1 MYTMRLG
8 RKVTQCNQVL
18 ADKPKKK
25 SCMQCL
31 VIFSNG
37 GTGDC
42 QIGHESPRKI
52 SREFPYVVQNLL
64 RDIQLLISL
73 CGTKFTPRHPIAQP
87 QRF

>member
-1 MYTMRLG
+1 
-8 RKVTQCNQVL
+8 
-18 ADKPKKK
+18 
-25 SCMQCL
+25 MQSSFGGQTEKEKL
-31 VIFSNG
+31 YAMFSDIFSNG